1 MNTPLP
7 RTSTQRQPGCRLAT
21 WLGCLLLAVG
31 AAAAVPPAA
40 TRPANRL
47 IHASSPYLRQHA
59 HNPVDWYPWGPEAF
73 ARARELN
80 RPIFLS
86 VGYSTCHWC
95 HVMEQESFENPEIA
109 QLLNDNFV
117 CIKVDREERP
127 DIDRVYMTFLQ
138 ASTGS
143 GGWPMS
149 LWLTPHLKPFLG
161 RTYLPPEDRSGQVG
175 LKSLIPHL
183 ARLWKEQG
191 EQIVDQADQMLAALR
206 PETPTGSGSLPIA
219 ALRQRALDQLSQNF
233 DPANGGF
240 EIAPKFP
247 SPTSLNFLLD
257 VAATDADAAV
267 RAKALSMVQVTLQ
280 HLAAGGIRDQLG
292 GGFHRYAVD
301 AQWRIPH
308 FEKMLYDQAQLVSVY
323 LTAGQLSGDAGLLAV
338 ARDTLRYVEQR
349 MTDPAGGFYSAEDA
363 DSATS
368 DGSHHEGAFYLWTE
382 GEIARALEPAAAN
395 LFDYVHG
402 VQPGGNVTGRG
413 AEEFAGRNILRREH
427 TLAEAAEKFNLTE
440 AQVAASLADSRQK
453 LATLTEQR
461 PRPARDDKILT
472 AWNGLMISAFA
483 RAGVV
488 LNDPALTGTAARA
501 ADFVHANLWDAA
513 TGRLAR
519 SFRAGQ
525 RTDQAFA
532 EDYAF
537 LVQGLLDLY
546 EADLNPRWLEWA
558 AQLQTKQDELF
569 WDDQGGGYFA
579 NTADDPSV
587 ILRLKEENDG
597 AEPSANSVAT
607 LNLARL
613 AAMLHRDTWQARA
626 KQTAAAFAP
635 TLEQTP
641 LALVQ
646 MLVSGGWL
654 EGSAQQILI
663 QGEAGDPATR
673 RLLAEVWSRY
683 LPRKVLLLIDDAN
696 RRLLEKEVPF
706 IAELPPNRPREATA
720 YVCQNFTCQLPT
732 SDPVRLAAQLS
743 PTATPASP
751 VKK

>member
-1 MNTPLP
+1 
-7 RTSTQRQPGCRLAT
+7 
-21 WLGCLLLAVG
+21 
-31 AAAAVPPAA
+31 
-40 TRPANRL
+40 
-47 IHASSPYLRQHA
+47 
-59 HNPVDWYPWGPEAF
+59 
-73 ARARELN
+73 
-80 RPIFLS
+80 
-86 VGYSTCHWC
+86 
-95 HVMEQESFENPEIA
+95 
-109 QLLNDNFV
+109 
-117 CIKVDREERP
+117 
-127 DIDRVYMTFLQ
+127 
-138 ASTGS
+138 
-143 GGWPMS
+143 MS
-149 LWLTPHLKPFLG
+149 LWLTPQLKPFLG
-161 RTYLPPEDRSGQVG
+161 RTYLPPEDRAGQVG

-183 ARLWKEQG
+183 ARMWKEQG
-191 EQIVDQADQMLAALR
+191 EQIVNQADQMLAALR
-206 PETPTGSGSLPIA
+206 PEAPAGSGSLPIA
-219 ALRQRALDQLSQNF
+219 ALRQRALDLLSQNF

-240 EIAPKFP
+240 EVAPKFP

-257 VAATDADAAV
+257 VAATDPDAAV

-323 LTAGQLSGDAGLLAV
+323 LIAGLLSGDAGLLAV

-501 ADFVHANLWDAA
+501 ADFVHANLWDAK

-537 LVQGLLDLY
+537 LIQGLLDLY
-546 EADLNPRWLEWA
+546 EADLNPRDPAPQGRKRRRRTFRQFRGDAQPRPPRGDAPPGCLAGPRQTDRRRFRSDAGANPAGACADAGFRRMARRFGPADPHPGRGHRSGDPSA
-558 AQLQTKQDELF
+558 A
-569 WDDQGGGYFA
+569 GGG
-579 NTADDPSV
+579 SV
-587 ILRLKEENDG
+587 PLPASK
-597 AEPSANSVAT
+597 SAAVDRCRQPT
-607 LNLARL
+607 LVGKGST
-613 AAMLHRDTWQARA
+613 LHR
-626 KQTAAAFAP
+626 
-635 TLEQTP
+635 
-641 LALVQ
+641 
-646 MLVSGGWL
+646 
-654 EGSAQQILI
+654 
-663 QGEAGDPATR
+663 
-673 RLLAEVWSRY
+673 
-683 LPRKVLLLIDDAN
+683 
-696 RRLLEKEVPF
+696 
-706 IAELPPNRPREATA
+706 
-720 YVCQNFTCQLPT
+720 
-732 SDPVRLAAQLS
+732 
-743 PTATPASP
+743 
-751 VKK
+751 